1 MKAKLFL
8 ASLVILLCISN
19 VSFSQDYHSEYSV
32 GYSAGVGDGAID
44 RVNFQTI
51 QGIKVTDNF
60 TAGIGLGLDY
70 YYDTDK
76 FWMLMLPV
84 TINAKAYLPTSA
96 KIEPFAS
103 LDLGYG
109 IGYDIDYSESVSGF
123 TITPAVG
130 IKAGKFIA
138 QIGYNSQKLSE
149 SGLNMGAIQL
159 KVGLAF

>member
-1 MKAKLFL
+1 
-8 ASLVILLCISN
+8 
-19 VSFSQDYHSEYSV
+19 
-32 GYSAGVGDGAID
+32 
-44 RVNFQTI
+44 
-51 QGIKVTDNF
+51 
-60 TAGIGLGLDY
+60 
-70 YYDTDK
+70 
-76 FWMLMLPV
+76 MLPV

-96 KIEPFAS
+96 KIAPFAS

-109 IGYDIDYSESVSGF
+109 IGISESVSGF

-149 SGLNMGAIQL
+149 SGISLNMGAIQL

>member
-8 ASLVILLCISN
+8 ASLVILLCITN
-19 VSFSQDYHSEYSV
+19 VSFSQNYHSEYSV
-32 GYSAGVGDGAID
+32 GYSAGVGDWAID

-70 YYDTDK
+70 YFDSEN
-76 FWMLMLPV
+76 LMLPV

-96 KIEPFAS
+96 KIAPFAS

-109 IGYDIDYSESVSGF
+109 IGISESVSGF

-149 SGLNMGAIQL
+149 SGISLNMGAIQL